1 MRRNLTL
8 FVVAVALLAIDSMV
22 NKAYA
27 QQDPQYSM
35 YMFNGLSVNPAYAGS
50 RERLAILAVYR
61 DQWTGFK
68 GAPRTFTAAAHSPL
82 LNDRIGLGLAVTS
95 DNIGVENAVNIT
107 ASFAYRLPVGKGKLK
122 GRLCFGISAAMDY
135 DKQRLTESEIITPGD
150 PAFSQNVSTVNP
162 NFGAGV
168 YYYNDRFYL
177 GLSAPHFL
185 NTSLDKNAQLDG
197 TSSSLA
203 HEYRHVFGSAGGMV
217 NVSENVKFKPSI
229 QVKYVQA
236 SPVSVDF
243 NASFLFKEALWVGIS
258 YRTTYNEPTAV
269 VGMIEYMFAKSFRLG
284 YAYDYTLTQIGQYSS
299 GSHEI
304 LLSYEFG
311 KVDKYLTPRKMSYF

>member
-1 MRRNLTL
+1 MRRKLTL
-8 FVVAVALLAIDSMV
+8 LIVAVALLVIDSTT

-68 GAPRTFTAAAHSPL
+68 GAPRTFTAAAHAPL
-82 LNDRIGLGLAVTS
+82 LNERIGLGVAITS
-95 DNIGVENAVNIT
+95 DNIGILNAVNVT
-107 ASFAYRLPVGKGKLK
+107 GSFAYRLPVGKGKLK
-122 GRLCFGISAAMDY
+122 GRLCFGLSASMDY

-150 PAFSQNVSTVNP
+150 PSFTQNLSVVSP

-185 NTSLDKNAQLDG
+185 NGSLDRSAQYSG
-197 TSSSLA
+197 TSELGA
-203 HEYRHVFGSAGGMV
+203 REYRHAFFTAGGMV

-229 QVKYVQA
+229 MIKYVQGA
-236 SPVSVDF
+236 PVNMDF
-243 NASFLFKEALWVGIS
+243 NASFLFKEALWVGVS
-258 YRTTYNEPTAV
+258 FRTAYNEPTAV

-311 KVDKYLTPRKMSYF
+311 RVDKYLTPRKMSYF